1 MIELS
6 EREIKILNGFSNSE
20 ITKSILSRGKTVVN
34 RIKEI
39 KLSDKG
45 VISAHIKGSSSENY
59 RVTIEID
66 DEADE
71 VDATCTCF
79 YFLEV
84 EEPCKHIAAVTLE
97 CLNPTKMK
105 STTSA
110 KVISLDELR
119 KEGKVKPASSITPKQ
134 PVEEKP
140 LLGMELSLEY
150 LPDVWNLFYIVSHS
164 MVQKAKT
171 VYNNSRENIL
181 VQSPDGQRFD
191 MRNLKAKTHT
201 FLQKAKKRNG
211 YIVGCN
217 CEHFDGKTPCFH
229 VYGLI
234 LTLNERKGR
243 YYFRDFED
251 YSEDKNKLLKVYGLS
266 VSDELASEFEFGFN
280 YHSELAITKRPKG
293 LLPVFSEANSDW
305 SQITKKLP
313 IKKLRTPL
321 DKTTI
326 VIEENQKDAKGK
338 PILPY
343 DTAILFNLNYGQ
355 LGGFKIDSFKITQK
369 GSTFS
374 YTINKLKSKESLD
387 VFKNAPAG
395 LQNAL
400 LNIADDTIVRHLRD
414 NTSAYNIS
422 DSNPYRN
429 LTSEQLVLI
438 EQEYHNTLKEIA
450 PYLTQWKQL
459 YYLPDGSNFG
469 KANVKPC
476 KFSNAPLNYKIVLKQ
491 TDKTVS
497 LVTELQLDKEGESIT
512 NYSVHKYVVLHNDT
526 FYFLPEGLEKV
537 KKYLPDGKLIVPI
550 ASKHDFINMVVLPLS
565 TKFPI
570 DMGNVIKTETIS
582 PIPEPRIYLSE
593 FNEKY
598 LMITPK
604 WLYEDYEMDNDKD
617 EVTTLELG
625 EKLLYINRNAIEEN
639 KLVDSLRDLHPL
651 FQNQNNEY
659 FYLHFDEV
667 MKKNWFLNM
676 YQQLQEMDIPIF
688 GMNNLNK
695 FKYNT
700 NKPIMDFKTGSGT
713 DWFDIRMQVSYG
725 DQIVPLATL
734 RKAIINKQQFILLND
749 GTLGMLPDEWIKKF
763 ASVMRMGTIKDDTMQ
778 VSKLHWTVID
788 QLHEQVSEEE
798 ILNEILAKKEK
809 LKGIDDVKK
818 LKLPTNIKATLRD
831 YQKSGF
837 QWMSM
842 LDDMGWGGCLADDMG
857 LGKTLQTLTF
867 LSAMQKK
874 HKGETHLIVC
884 PTSLIYNWQTE
895 IDKFT
900 PHLTYYVHYGTERE
914 LQEHDVLNADIV
926 ITSYGI
932 LRSDIELLLQFSF
945 GYIILDESQAIKNH
959 LSQTAKAVQLIKS
972 RNRLILSGTP
982 VQNNTFD
989 LYSQFNFINPGLLGN
1004 MEFFKTEFANPIDR
1018 DNNKEK
1024 SEELRKLIYPF
1035 MLRRTKEQVAKDL
1048 PEKTE
1053 TILWCEMEGK
1063 QRTIYNSF
1071 KDEYRKNIM
1080 KKIEEEGFAK
1090 AGIYILSGLTKLRQI
1105 CDSPAILNEEQ
1116 AYPNVSVKIDE
1127 LMREI
1132 EENSSNHKALVFSQF
1147 TTMLDLIGKELTKR
1161 KTPFYYLDG
1170 STKAADRQKAV
1181 ADFQANDEVKIFLI
1195 SLKAGGVGLNL
1206 TAADYVYM
1214 VDPWW
1219 NPATEQQAIDRTH
1232 RIGQKKSV
1240 FAYKLICKD
1249 SIEEKILQLQQKKK
1263 TLSADLISDE
1273 NGFIKKLTKDDV
1285 AYLFS

>member
-6 EREIKILNGFSNSE
+6 DKKKEILKEFNRVE
-20 ITKSILSRGKTVVN
+20 ISKTILSRGKTVIN

-39 KLSDKG
+39 KLLDGDK
-45 VISAHIKGSSSENY
+45 IQANIKGSSSENY
-59 RVTIEID
+59 QVKI
-66 DEADE
+66 E
-71 VDATCTCF
+71 VDEKAEVVHATCTCF
-79 YFLEV
+79 YYLESY
-84 EEPCKHIAAVTLE
+84 EPCKHIAAVSFE
-97 CLNPTKMK
+97 CINPSKE
-105 STTSA
+105 A
-110 KVISLDELR
+110 KEAKKAIDGML
-119 KEGKVKPASSITPKQ
+119 KEGIVKPASSLAKKKI
-134 PVEEKP
+134 EEERP
-140 LLGMELSLEY
+140 LLGMEYYMEY
-150 LPDVWNLFYIVSHS
+150 LPDIWTMYHAIPHS
-164 MVQKAKT
+164 TLQKAKT
-171 VYNNSRENIL
+171 IYNGRREYL
-181 VQSPDGQRFD
+181 VSKAADGQRFD
-191 MRNLKAKTHT
+191 MRHIKSKYHT
-201 FLQKAKKRNG
+201 FLQKASKRNEFV
-211 YIVGCN
+211 VGCN
-217 CEHFDGKTPCFH
+217 CEIFQGKEPCFH
-229 VYGLI
+229 ILGLI
-234 LTLNERKGR
+234 LSLNESVGR
-243 YYFRDFED
+243 YYFKQFED
-251 YSEDKNKLLKVYGLS
+251 FTIEKNRMLSAYGINIK
-266 VSDELASEFEFGFN
+266 DELAKEFIFKLDFRG
-280 YHSELAITKRPKG
+280 ELVLAEKPKG
-293 LLPVFSEANSDW
+293 LLPIFSETNGEW
-305 SQITKKLP
+305 IQITKKLP
-313 IKKLRTPL
+313 VKKIKTIADVSIDESNL
-321 DKTTI
+321 DA
-326 VIEENQKDAKGK
+326 DGK
-338 PILPY
+338 PVVPF
-343 DTAILFNLNYGQ
+343 DTGILFNLNNSALQ
-355 LGGFKIDSFKITQK
+355 GFRIDSFKITQK
-369 GSTFS
+369 GATVS
-374 YTINKLKSKESLD
+374 YANNKLKSKENLD
-387 VFKNAPAG
+387 VFNNAPIA

-400 LNIADDTIVRHLRD
+400 FNIVED
-414 NTSAYNIS
+414 NLVQLIRENTRAYNIY
-422 DSNPYRN
+422 DTNPFRS
-429 LTSEQLVLI
+429 LDAEQRDLI
-438 EQEYHNTLKEIA
+438 DAEYANTLKEIA
-450 PYLTQWKQL
+450 PYLAQWKQL
-459 YYLPDGSNFG
+459 YYLPEGSNFK
-469 KANVKPC
+469 KAAVMPC
-476 KFSNAPLNYKIVLKQ
+476 KFDNTPLSYRIVLKQ
-491 TDKTVS
+491 TEKTVS
-497 LVTELQLDKEGESIT
+497 LEVEIYNKEQDIAIT
-512 NYSVHKYVVLHNDT
+512 NYTTHRFVLLHNNT
-526 FYFLPEGLEKV
+526 FYLIPEGINKT
-537 KKYLPDGKLIVPI
+537 KSYMPDGKLMVPI
-550 ASKHDFINMVVLPLS
+550 ASKYDFINKVVLPLS

-570 DMGNVIKTETIS
+570 DMGDVIKTETIA
-582 PIPEPRIYLSE
+582 PFPDPRIYLSE
-593 FNEKY
+593 LNEKY

-604 WLYEDYEMDNDKD
+604 WLYEDYEMDNDQD

-625 EKLLYINRNAIEEN
+625 DKLLNITRNPLEEN
-639 KLVDSLRDLHPL
+639 KLVENLRELHPL
-651 FQNQNNEY
+651 FKTQNNQH

-667 MKKNWFLNM
+667 MKQNWFLNM

-688 GMNNLNK
+688 GMNNLHK

-734 RKAIINKQQFILLND
+734 RKAIINKQQFILLSD

-763 ASVMRMGTIKDDTMQ
+763 ASIMRMGTVKDDSMQ

-788 QLHEQVSEEE
+788 QLHEQVSEEG
-798 ILNEILAKKEK
+798 ILNEILAKKER
-809 LKGIDDVKK
+809 LKNINNVKK

-837 QWMSM
+837 QWMTM

-867 LSAMQKK
+867 LSAMQQK

-900 PHLTYYVHYGTERE
+900 PHLSYYIHYGSERV

-932 LRSDIELLLQFSF
+932 LRSDIELLLPYKF

-959 LSQTAKAVQLIKS
+959 LSQTAKACQLINA

-1024 SEELRKLIYPF
+1024 TDELRKLIYPF

-1105 CDSPAILNEEQ
+1105 CDSPAILNEEE
-1116 AYPNVSVKIDE
+1116 AYPNVSIKIDE

-1147 TTMLDLIGKELTKR
+1147 TSMLDLIGKELTKR
-1161 KTPFYYLDG
+1161 KTAFYYLDG

-1181 ADFQANDEVKIFLI
+1181 ADFQANEEVKIFLI

-1263 TLSADLISDE
+1263 SLSADLISDE
-1273 NGFIKKLTKDDV
+1273 NGFVKKLTKDDV